1 VHVFGLCVTALI
13 TDVLQL
19 STGQHAPY
27 WLAVCRPNL
36 THINLSSCED
46 AFILEDICSGPDP
59 ALISTGRQGTLPL
72 DLSVCLSVRLYT
84 CLSLGLPVSIPV
96 CLYVSLSVALSVCLS
111 DSIPVCLSVPVCL
124 YNRLCLP
131 FRLSI
136 SLLSSN
142 NFISLYTCT
151 HTNTHTQTKS

>member
-1 VHVFGLCVTALI
+1 MNRLCLPPHQIRVKLLSRLVTQFEGMMKE
-13 TDVLQL
+13 DVL
-19 STGQHAPY
+19 
-27 WLAVCRPNL
+27 
-36 THINLSSCED
+36 

-124 YNRLCLP
+124 YNCLCLP